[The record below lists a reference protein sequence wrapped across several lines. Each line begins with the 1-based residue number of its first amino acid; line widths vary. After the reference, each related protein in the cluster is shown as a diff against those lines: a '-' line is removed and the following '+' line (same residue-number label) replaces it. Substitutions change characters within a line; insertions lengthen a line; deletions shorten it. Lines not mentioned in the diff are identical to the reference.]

1 VAIVLDEQEHEQ
13 EGEQERE
20 DVVIPD
26 TVAPALWSRHPSPSA
41 PSPPRYMR
49 LGRGTYTCWGL
60 TTIADP
66 AKDDSGGWGSRRLR
80 IRPRMTGVLGAR
92 DDCGSG
98 QG

>member
-1 VAIVLDEQEHEQ
+1 MSRSTSRKASGSEKTLSSL
-13 EGEQERE
+13 
-20 DVVIPD
+20 D

-41 PSPPRYMR
+41 PPPPTYMR
-49 LGRGTYTCWGL
+49 LGGGTYTCWGL

-66 AKDDSGGWGSRRLR
+66 AKDDGGGWGSRRLR